1 MNVHDICASVT
12 DLDKVSSSVHTAE
25 KLVGIVVAQ
34 ILSSV
39 FNALESRDLKEAL
52 ISDCSG
58 NIRRSVNP
66 IRTQA
71 QKYDVMVLE
80 RFGVLR
86 IQSYNR

>member
-12 DLDKVSSSVHTAE
+12 DLDKVFSSVHTAE

-34 ILSSV
+34 ILASV
-39 FNALESRDLKEAL
+39 FDALKSRDLKEAL

-86 IQSYNR
+86 IQSYNS